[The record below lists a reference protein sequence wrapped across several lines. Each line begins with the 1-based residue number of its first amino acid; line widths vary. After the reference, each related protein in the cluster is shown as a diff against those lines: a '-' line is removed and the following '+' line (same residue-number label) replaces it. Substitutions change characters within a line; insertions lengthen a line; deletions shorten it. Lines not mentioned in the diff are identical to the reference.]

1 MVIGIFIKKPA
12 YAQGGVSGLASF
24 ITIANPYTSFN
35 TNRGCFF
42 SMQAIPHKVVPFFRL
57 I

>member
-1 MVIGIFIKKPA
+1 MVIGFLIKKPA

-24 ITIANPYTSFN
+24 ITIANLYTSFN

-42 SMQAIPHKVVPFFRL
+42 SMQAIPQKVLPFFRL